1 MNQAENEN
9 VRKKIKIFLTNSV
22 FISILLISRYILYN
36 PIFDS

>member
-36 PIFDS
+36 E